1 MLRVVKPFDNKQW
14 NKLLED
20 QKNGP
25 TAEQIQKIAK
35 IKKRIKNMPQI
46 DF

>member
-1 MLRVVKPFDNKQW
+1 MLRDVKPFDSKQW

-25 TAEQIQKIAK
+25 TAEQIQKITNAK
-35 IKKRIKNMPQI
+35 KHIKNMPRI
-46 DF
+46 EF